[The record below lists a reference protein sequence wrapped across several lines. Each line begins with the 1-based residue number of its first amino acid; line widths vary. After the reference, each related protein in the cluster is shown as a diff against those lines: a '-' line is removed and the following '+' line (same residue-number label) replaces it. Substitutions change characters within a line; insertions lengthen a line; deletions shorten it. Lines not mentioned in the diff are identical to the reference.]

1 MESVS
6 RKYPPDICSSR
17 FQVEGSS
24 NHGGDDGKDHDGS
37 MVSREKLLQV
47 SDKPLLDEPQQSAQN
62 ATCRSAE
69 SLHTVIK
76 NPQNETG
83 NIAGDLQKAI
93 KDVQQLGTIP
103 LDPSFDGGIRSSA
116 ADIDDDDDIEL
127 SYLKE
132 GDKIKRGNSGF
143 LCMEKHDGNE
153 ENPNA
158 KTIQVL
164 QQMASYY
171 DRTGD
176 RWRTMA
182 YRKAIGALR
191 KQSQLIRTKQEALA
205 ISQIGDSLA
214 EKIEEIVTTDRLRKL
229 EYTKLDSNDQVLQLF
244 MGIYQVGYPT
254 ASKWIAQGHRTL
266 DDLRQNADLNTNQRI
281 GLEHYDDFQQRIP
294 RAEVA
299 KHAAIVEKALN
310 DGLQMIIGGSYR
322 RGHKDSGDIDLI
334 ITKEGASLELVRT
347 LVMEL
352 AIPTLTAKGF
362 LKVKLAG
369 GEAHEQASKW
379 HGASALPGSKTW
391 RRIDLLFVPW
401 AELGAALIYFTG
413 NDIFNRSLRLLASR
427 KQMRLNQ
434 HGLYADVM
442 RGRGRER
449 ITDGKLLEGQDEMRI
464 FEILGVPYLPPEHR
478 IC

>member
-1 MESVS
+1 
-6 RKYPPDICSSR
+6 
-17 FQVEGSS
+17 
-24 NHGGDDGKDHDGS
+24 

-132 GDKIKRGNSGF
+132 GDKIKKGNSGF

-214 EKIEEIVTTDRLRKL
+214 ERIEEIVTTDRLRKL

-266 DDLRQNADLNTNQRI
+266 DNLRQNADLNTNQRI

-299 KHAAIVEKALN
+299 KHAAIVEKALKAAD

-322 RGHKDSGDIDLI
+322 RGNKDSGDIDLI

-352 AIPTLTAKGF
+352 VIPTLTAKGF